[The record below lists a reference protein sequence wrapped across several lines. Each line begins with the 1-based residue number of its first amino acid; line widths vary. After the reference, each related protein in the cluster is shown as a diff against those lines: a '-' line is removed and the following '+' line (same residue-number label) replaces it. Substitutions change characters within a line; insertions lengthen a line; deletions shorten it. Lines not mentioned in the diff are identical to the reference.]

1 MKKIKWGVLGT
12 AYIFE
17 RDVAEGM
24 RQAENCELYA
34 IAGRN
39 LEKAEAFRNKYGF
52 DKAYGSYEELLRDP
66 EVEAL
71 YLPLPN
77 NMHCEWTIRALQA
90 GKHVLCEKPLAPSAE
105 EAEKMFAAARE
116 NDVLLMEA
124 FAYQHSP
131 FVKAIRDEISLGTI
145 GDIRY
150 VEAALITSDYEHSNI
165 RMRRDTLGGSL
176 YDIGVYSCSMIL
188 CMLEK
193 EPEAV
198 HAMSIFSKDKIDLY
212 SMALLEFPEGVKAQF
227 NSGMV
232 LATEKN
238 ASINR
243 FQIHGTLGSIE
254 AVDFGFNDPGTLSYR
269 LKLFDSND
277 VVKYIRTKNNYCL
290 EVEQFGRCILEG
302 EKPLVSEKLTML
314 IARTMDRILKEVKY

>member
-24 RQAENCELYA
+24 RQAENCEFYA

-39 LEKAEAFRNKYGF
+39 PEKAEAFRDKYGF
-52 DKAYGSYEELLRDP
+52 SKAYGSYEELLQDP
-66 EVEAL
+66 EVEAV

-116 NDVLLMEA
+116 NGVLLMEA

-131 FVKAIRDEISLGTI
+131 FVEAIHDEVSRGTI

-150 VEAALITSDYEHSNI
+150 AEAALITSDYDHSNI

-188 CMLEK
+188 RMLEK

-198 HAMSIFSKDKIDLY
+198 HAMSIFSEDKIDLY
-212 SMALLEFPEGVKAQF
+212 SMVLLEFPGGIKAQF

-269 LKLFDSND
+269 LRLFDSND
-277 VVKYIRTKNNYCL
+277 VVKYIRTRNNYCL
-290 EVEQFGRCILEG
+290 EIEQFGRCILEG

-314 IARTMDRILKEVKY
+314 IAHTMDRILKEVKY